1 MVLQRIVKPKTQKGK
16 RFLEK
21 REPKITENTK
31 TALFLKGGNT
41 SITVS
46 QGLKELYMLKKHN
59 AVMYKRKN
67 ILRPFEDETP
77 LEFFSKKSDA
87 SLFMFGSHSKKRPDN
102 LVLGRMFDFHV
113 SDMIELGIQNF
124 KSMLEFSGAKCA
136 VGTKPCILFAG
147 EPFDQEL
154 EYKRLKNLFID
165 FFRGPVVEQI
175 RLAGMEH
182 VIMIT
187 AQDGKIY
194 LRNYKI
200 LLKKSGSR
208 TPRVEL
214 EEMGPSLDL
223 LIRRT
228 KLASDDLYKQSLKV
242 PKAAKIKKKKN
253 ISRDPFGSKLGR
265 IHMQKQDLGKLQTR
279 KVKAL
284 KVSKKDKANV
294 TTGSVKRK
302 NSDRSNENSK
312 KSKTS

>member
-46 QGLKELYMLKKHN
+46 QGLKELKYI
-59 AVMYKRKN
+59 KN

-154 EYKRLKNLFID
+154 EYKRLKNLFI
-165 FFRGPVVEQI
+165 GPVVEQV

-223 LIRRT
+223 VIRRT

-302 NSDRSNENSK
+302 NGDRSNENSK
-312 KSKTS
+312 RSKTS